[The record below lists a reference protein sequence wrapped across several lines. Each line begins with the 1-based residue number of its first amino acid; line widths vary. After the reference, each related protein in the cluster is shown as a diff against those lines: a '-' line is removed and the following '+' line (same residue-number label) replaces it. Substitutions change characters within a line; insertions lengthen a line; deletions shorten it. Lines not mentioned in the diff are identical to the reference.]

1 MIYQSFSLYKN
12 GHLAPLTQRPTAN
25 FLRPLSKWSFLSEYR
40 SLWLMIKAID
50 ISNIT
55 SLRIKKSSINENL
68 VHFLKFFEI
77 FFDKISKPCKDY
89 NENKHKYKA
98 TAQTI
103 ETEHAKKAHQISSQ
117 RLYKKEGEGTCLTYF

>member
-1 MIYQSFSLYKN
+1 
-12 GHLAPLTQRPTAN
+12 
-25 FLRPLSKWSFLSEYR
+25 
-40 SLWLMIKAID
+40 MIKAID
-50 ISNIT
+50 ISNVT
-55 SLRIKKSSINENL
+55 SLRIKKSVINENL
-68 VHFLKFFEI
+68 VHFFEI

>member
-1 MIYQSFSLYKN
+1 MNWQHICPKMAN
-12 GHLAPLTQRPTAN
+12 LTN
-25 FLRPLSKWSFLSEYR
+25 DDHFNLSFL
-40 SLWLMIKAID
+40 
-50 ISNIT
+50 
-55 SLRIKKSSINENL
+55 KK
-68 VHFLKFFEI
+68 FQ
-77 FFDKISKPCKDY
+77 DKSKPCKDY

>member
-1 MIYQSFSLYKN
+1 
-12 GHLAPLTQRPTAN
+12 
-25 FLRPLSKWSFLSEYR
+25 
-40 SLWLMIKAID
+40 MIKAID
-50 ISNIT
+50 ISNVT
-55 SLRIKKSSINENL
+55 SLRIKKSFINENL
-68 VHFLKFFEI
+68 VHFFFKF

>member
-1 MIYQSFSLYKN
+1 MIYESFSLYKN
-12 GHLAPLTQRPTAN
+12 GHLAPLTQRPTAKS
-25 FLRPLSKWSFLSEYR
+25 LRPLSNWSFRSEYR
-40 SLWLMIKAID
+40 SLWLMTKAID
-50 ISNIT
+50 ISNVT
-55 SLRIKKSSINENL
+55 SQRIKKSFINENL
-68 VHFLKFFEI
+68 VHFFDF